1 MKAQFKNSTGF
12 EAAKPSVGGRR
23 ETVKI
28 SDLVEMLEW
37 PKKGKG
43 VTVRLVGPIA
53 GRGIHKIK
61 VRKKD
66 GNEVEI
72 QKPCLAYNPK
82 TDDKDST
89 VKCPYCKMP
98 AELAKFSKLYFGN
111 AIVRELQEDKPGK
124 LKRPTKGETET
135 GFKEMDSDTWT
146 PVRVVRIPSSLM
158 LRIKQLG
165 EKNIVK
171 SKTGDKKHFF
181 PMHEKFGFDLDI
193 TFDKTLPAAS
203 MYSADRTES
212 PDGEKYSVLTEDEGN
227 YLLWDTDQ
235 VYPAE
240 EFEEAK
246 KEAKSLQDRWG
257 GDKDEDDEDED
268 DDEPKSRKKPLS
280 KAKHVDDDD
289 EDDMDLDDEDDE
301 DDAPKKSSKKPAAKG
316 KKPADDEDDDED
328 DLDLDDD
335 DEDDEPPK
343 KSSKKP
349 AAKGKKPVASDDD
362 DEDDDED
369 DEDDEDDDEPP
380 KKSSKKPVAKG
391 KKPAADDED
400 DEDDEDLDDLDEDD
414 EDDEE
419 DEDDEPPKKSSKK
432 PVAKKPAAKG
442 KKPADDEDDE
452 EDEDDSDDLDDE
464 EEEEAPPKRTAK
476 KPAAKSVSVKRKSR

>member
-240 EFEEAK
+240 DFEEAK

-257 GDKDEDDEDED
+257 GGDKDEDDEDDE

-280 KAKHVDDDD
+280 KAKHVDED

-328 DLDLDDD
+328 
-335 DEDDEPPK
+335 
-343 KSSKKP
+343 
-349 AAKGKKPVASDDD
+349 
-362 DEDDDED
+362 
-369 DEDDEDDDEPP
+369 
-380 KKSSKKPVAKG
+380 
-391 KKPAADDED
+391 
-400 DEDDEDLDDLDEDD
+400 
-414 EDDEE
+414 
-419 DEDDEPPKKSSKK
+419 
-432 PVAKKPAAKG
+432 
-442 KKPADDEDDE
+442 
-452 EDEDDSDDLDDE
+452 EDDSDDLDDE
-464 EEEEAPPKRTAK
+464 DEEEEAPPKRTAK

>member
-193 TFDKTLPAAS
+193 TFDKSLPAAS

-240 EFEEAK
+240 DFEEAK

-257 GDKDEDDEDED
+257 GGDKDEDDEDED
-268 DDEPKSRKKPLS
+268 DEPKSRKKSS
-280 KAKHVDDDD
+280 KASRDDD

-362 DEDDDED
+362 DDDDDED
-369 DEDDEDDDEPP
+369 EDEDDEEDDEDDEPP
-380 KKSSKKPVAKG
+380 KKSSKKPAAKG
-391 KKPAADDED
+391 KKPAAD

-419 DEDDEPPKKSSKK
+419 DDEDDEPPKKSSKK

-442 KKPADDEDDE
+442 KKPADDED
-452 EDEDDSDDLDDE
+452 EDDSDDLDDE
-464 EEEEAPPKRTAK
+464 DEEEEAPPKRTAK